1 MICSWSTALIGF
13 LSLRAVQAVPYS
25 DYVLTPTSR
34 TIRPISV
41 YGVNGTVQ
49 NAQALTK
56 SNGIAL
62 FSGASAV
69 TYDFG
74 KNIGGLVSFNVTDAT
89 GSANY
94 IGITFTE
101 SSLWI
106 SNYSDA
112 TADAGLDEP
121 LWFVVSSGVHYTAE
135 KKYQRGGFR
144 YLSVLYNGT
153 GQVGVE
159 DLSIYYTALPQ
170 VADTNLATYK
180 GYFHCEDELL
190 NRVWYA
196 GAYTNE
202 LCTIDPTSGNSLVHL
217 GDLSI
222 QTPVTWWNNYTITNG
237 TSALVDGAKR
247 DRLVWPGDMAVA
259 FPSMVVSTYD
269 TQTVRNG
276 LDSLLAQQNKTT
288 GALPYAGVPFGLI
301 VPVFSFTYHLYSLI
315 AISDFYL
322 FTGDIEYLN
331 STWQTFKFAL
341 EYSLSF
347 IDSSGMANVT
357 SSADWLRFGMGGHNI
372 EANAILYHTINLGI
386 GLAEVLN
393 DSSVGEWSSLASK
406 IKTAANAQLWDPS
419 LNLYR
424 DNDSLPLTSVH
435 PQDGNSWAI
444 LSNLTTSAER
454 TINISKAL
462 SSRWGKYGAP
472 APEAGA
478 TVSPFISSFELQAH
492 YIAGQPE
499 SAVELMRFMW
509 GDFMLDDPRMTN
521 STFIE
526 GYSTDGSLHYA
537 PYTNDPRVSHSHGW
551 ATGPTSALTFYAAGL
566 QLTSAAGKTWKLAP
580 SLGGLENVEAGY
592 ETTVGSFS
600 SNVKAAGDGG
610 LTIEF
615 SAPTGTSGVISVE
628 HPGKAGKLR
637 IHDVDCKSGDIVVQ
651 FAAGETGRVETHNVS
666 GGTYKITL
674 SVN

>member
-1 MICSWSTALIGF
+1 MIGF

-25 DYVLTPTSR
+25 DYILTPTSR

-49 NAQALTK
+49 NAQALTM

-89 GSANY
+89 GSADY

-121 LWFVVSSGVHYTAE
+121 LWFVVSTGGHYTAE

-269 TQTVRNG
+269 IQTVRNG

-301 VPVFSFTYHLYSLI
+301 IPVFSFTYHLYSLI

-331 STWQTFKFAL
+331 STWQTFKVAL

-372 EANAILYHTINLGI
+372 EANAILYHTVNLGI

-406 IKTAANAQLWDPS
+406 IKTAANAGLWDPS

-444 LSNLTTSAER
+444 LSNLTSSAER
-454 TINISKAL
+454 TTNISKAL
-462 SSRWGKYGAP
+462 SGRWGKYGAP

-580 SLGGLENVEAGY
+580 SLGGLKDVEAGY
-592 ETTVGSFS
+592 ETTVGPFS
-600 SNVKAAGDGG
+600 SSIKADSDGG

-628 HPGKAGKLR
+628 HPGKAGKLT
-637 IHDVDCKSGDIVVQ
+637 IHDVNCKSGDIVVQ
-651 FAAGETGRVETHNVS
+651 FTAGETGRVEAYHVP
-666 GGTYKITL
+666 GGTYSITL
-674 SVN
+674 TVN